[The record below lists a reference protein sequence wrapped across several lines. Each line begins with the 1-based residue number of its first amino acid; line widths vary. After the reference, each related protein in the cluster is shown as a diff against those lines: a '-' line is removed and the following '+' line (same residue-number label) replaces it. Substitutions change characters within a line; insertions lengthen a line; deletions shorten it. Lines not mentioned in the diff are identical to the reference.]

1 MSIIPAPP
9 ARQAGTEPDSPW
21 RGGGKRRRD
30 RELKRDAVI
39 RTAARAFDARG
50 FHNTSL
56 ADIAAAL
63 QVTKPTLY
71 YYVGNKEELLFLCFL
86 AGLEDIERT
95 LAEALESL
103 DDGRTRLRRVL
114 RGYALAIA
122 SEYGWCM
129 VRAADQDLGP
139 ERSAQVKARKAGI
152 DQGIRR
158 LIRAGIDDGSLGAL
172 DPKLTAFAIAGAL
185 NWIAHWHRQD
195 SSLRPETIAEQF
207 IGFFERGLLPRP
219 ASPHPHEARP

>member
-1 MSIIPAPP
+1 VSIIPAPP

-21 RGGGKRRRD
+21 RTGGKRRRD

-39 RTAARAFDARG
+39 RAAARAFDTRG

-56 ADIAAAL
+56 ADIALAL

-71 YYVGNKEELLFLCFL
+71 YYVENKEDLLFQCFL
-86 AGLEDIERT
+86 AGLEGIERT
-95 LAEALESL
+95 LAEALESH

-139 ERSAQVKARKAGI
+139 ERGAQVKARKAGI

-158 LIRAGIDDGSLGAL
+158 LIRAGIDDGSLGTL

-195 SSLRPETIAEQF
+195 SSLRPETIAEEF

-219 ASPHPHEARP
+219 PQHRPSTP